1 MSAERSHT
9 PLSSAGQRHTVMYVT
24 FGQLSS
30 KFLRSKTFD
39 KTMASKESLRD
50 AVCECTELTYPWT
63 IRTICADLMTAHL
76 MSATHSQTKHYLLT
90 QTGLMEHSAN
100 MHVTELV
107 NHGSLTFQVHGSHE
121 LWNREHDHGLPA
133 GQPSSC
139 LTSVPLFLSSLRHM
153 KCESIA

>member
-1 MSAERSHT
+1 MNAERIH
-9 PLSSAGQRHTVMYVT
+9 PPPSSAGQRHRVMYVT
-24 FGQLSS
+24 FRQLSS
-30 KFLRSKTFD
+30 KFFRRKTFA
-39 KTMASKESLRD
+39 KTMASKESLRE
-50 AVCECTELTYPWT
+50 AVCECTELTDPWT
-63 IRTICADLMTAHL
+63 IRTIWADMMSAHL
-76 MSATHSQTKHYLLT
+76 MSATHSQTKLHVLT
-90 QTGLMEHSAN
+90 QTGLMKHSPN

-107 NHGSLTFQVHGSHE
+107 NHGPLTLRVKGSHQ